1 MARPLRLEHEGA
13 AWHITARGNERRNIF
28 RSEADRRIFL
38 VLLAVAVKRF
48 RWSLRSWVLMSNH
61 YHLVLVTP
69 VCTLSRGMHWLGSA
83 YAQYFNRKYKRVG
96 HLFQGRFKAILVDRQ
111 DYLNEVL
118 RYTILNP
125 VRAHMVERPEQYRW
139 SSYRALAGLEP
150 TPEWL
155 DTEWLFELDDDPDKA
170 RAIYRDYVSEKL
182 AMTDSIWD
190 TLVGQIYLG
199 SASWIESMRALVESR
214 PRSDEHSQA
223 QRLIPR
229 LTMTRVTR
237 SVAAACEIDPD
248 TLRHTRGGAARMLA
262 AWIGWNQ
269 GLLRLREI
277 AASLRLRS
285 SGYISTLVKRCETE
299 LARDKLLQR
308 LADKALAGLRTAPA

>member
-13 AWHITARGNERRNIF
+13 AWHITARGNERRSIF
-28 RSEADRRIFL
+28 RSDADRRMFL
-38 VLLAVAVKRF
+38 ALLAVAVKRF

-69 VCTLSRGMHWLGSA
+69 VCTLSRGMHWLGTT
-83 YAQYFNRKYKRVG
+83 YAQYFNRRHRRVG
-96 HLFQGRFKAILVDRQ
+96 HLFQGRFKAILIEKQ

-125 VRAHMVERPEQYRW
+125 VRAHMVEHPEEYRW

-150 TPEWL
+150 MPDWL
-155 DTEWLFELDDDPDKA
+155 DADWLFDLHRDPEIA

-182 AMTDSIWD
+182 GATDSIWD
-190 TLVGQIYLG
+190 GLSGQIYLG
-199 SASWIESMRALVESR
+199 SASWIAKMRELVESR
-214 PRSDEHSQA
+214 PRSDEHSRA

-229 LTMTRVTR
+229 LTMMKVTR
-237 SVAAACEIDPD
+237 SVALACHIDPE
-248 TLRHTRGGAARMLA
+248 TLRHSRGGAARMLA

-285 SGYISTLVKRCETE
+285 SGYISTLVQRCDSE

-308 LADKALAGLRTAPA
+308 LADQALASLETAAV